1 MLQICGASHPLV
13 GESYYEL
20 AICYMKA
27 GRTDKAIINLE
38 KAKSILESEDKTEE
52 IPYALVMI
60 KLGALFLSE

>member
-38 KAKSILESEDKTEE
+38 KAKSILESEDKTE
-52 IPYALVMI
+52 
-60 KLGALFLSE
+60 